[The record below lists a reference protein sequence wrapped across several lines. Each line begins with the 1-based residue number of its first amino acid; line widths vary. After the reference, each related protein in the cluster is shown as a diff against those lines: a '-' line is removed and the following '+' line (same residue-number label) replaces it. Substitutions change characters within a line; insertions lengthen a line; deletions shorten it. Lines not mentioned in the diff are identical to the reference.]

1 MESPQW
7 YTPYT
12 PYQPE
17 IAQGRLESLL
27 NYQTMVSELTALPM
41 SNASLLDEATAGAE
55 AMGMCFSF
63 HKQAAKRNKFFVSD
77 TLHPQTIAL
86 IQTRATAFNIDVVL
100 GKWQNADFSNADF
113 CGAIVQNPA
122 TDGTVTDFTD
132 FIDSAHEHQ
141 TRVVVGT
148 DLLACTMLKSPGD
161 MGADIAY
168 GSAQRFGVPLG
179 YGGPHAAFLSTKD
192 EFKRLLPGR
201 IIGVSK
207 DTNGDRALRMALQV
221 REQHIRRDKATSNIC
236 TAQALLANMA
246 AMFAIY
252 HGPHGLAEI
261 AARTNLM
268 AKTLVCGL
276 AKIGWGIPNSDFFD
290 TVKVHVK
297 DQADS
302 IMAHAV
308 EKGINLR
315 KLDDEHLCIALDET
329 TSAADLENL
338 FEIFGKGTSFSAEQL
353 QANIEPGLSTN
364 LSRTSPYLQ
373 QEVFNKYHTETEML
387 RYIKRLE
394 SMDWGLAQ
402 CMIPLGSCT
411 MKLNATAE
419 MIPVTWP
426 EFGEMH
432 PFQPIDQAQGYKE
445 LIESLAE
452 WLQEIT
458 GFHTVSLQ
466 PNSGSNGEYAGLM
479 AIREFHRSRGDEK
492 RNVCIIP
499 VSAHGTNPASAVMAG
514 MKVVPVLCDE
524 DGNIDVE
531 DVRAKAT
538 RYSDTLAAAMI
549 TYPSTHGVFEDSFP
563 ELCEIIHS
571 NGGRVYMD
579 GANMNAQVG
588 LVRPGTIGADV
599 CHLNLHKTFCIPHGG
614 GGPGVGP
621 IGLSEELA
629 PFAPSHPLIKC
640 GGEQSA
646 GVFAAAPYGSASIL
660 PISWMYIGMMGPH
673 GSRQAT
679 EVAIL
684 NANYMAEKLK
694 KDYKILYRGKEGRC
708 AHEFIMDIRPLKA
721 QTGISETDIA
731 KRLIDYGFH
740 APTMSW
746 PVSGTLMVEPTESES
761 KAELDRFVE
770 TLLSIREEI
779 REIENGTVDPNNNP
793 LKNSPHTVGSLLN
806 DNWDR
811 KYTRQK
817 AAYPI
822 PSLKGNKMWPTV
834 GRLDDV
840 HGDRNLVCT
849 CEPME
854 AYLQKS

>member
-1 MESPQW
+1 
-7 YTPYT
+7 
-12 PYQPE
+12 
-17 IAQGRLESLL
+17 
-27 NYQTMVSELTALPM
+27 
-41 SNASLLDEATAGAE
+41 
-55 AMGMCFSF
+55 
-63 HKQAAKRNKFFVSD
+63 
-77 TLHPQTIAL
+77 
-86 IQTRATAFNIDVVL
+86 
-100 GKWQNADFSNADF
+100 
-113 CGAIVQNPA
+113 
-122 TDGTVTDFTD
+122 
-132 FIDSAHEHQ
+132 
-141 TRVVVGT
+141 
-148 DLLACTMLKSPGD
+148 MLKSPGD

>member
-1 MESPQW
+1 
-7 YTPYT
+7 
-12 PYQPE
+12 
-17 IAQGRLESLL
+17 
-27 NYQTMVSELTALPM
+27 
-41 SNASLLDEATAGAE
+41 
-55 AMGMCFSF
+55 
-63 HKQAAKRNKFFVSD
+63 
-77 TLHPQTIAL
+77 
-86 IQTRATAFNIDVVL
+86 
-100 GKWQNADFSNADF
+100 
-113 CGAIVQNPA
+113 
-122 TDGTVTDFTD
+122 
-132 FIDSAHEHQ
+132 
-141 TRVVVGT
+141 
-148 DLLACTMLKSPGD
+148 
-161 MGADIAY
+161 
-168 GSAQRFGVPLG
+168 
-179 YGGPHAAFLSTKD
+179 
-192 EFKRLLPGR
+192 
-201 IIGVSK
+201 
-207 DTNGDRALRMALQV
+207 
-221 REQHIRRDKATSNIC
+221 
-236 TAQALLANMA
+236 MA

-252 HGPHGLAEI
+252 HGPQGLAEI

-276 AKIGWGIPNSDFFD
+276 AKMGLRIPNSDFFD
-290 TVKVHVK
+290 TIKV
-297 DQADS
+297 DCGTNADA
-302 IMAHAV
+302 IMARAV
-308 EKGINLR
+308 DKGINLR
-315 KLDDEHLCIALDET
+315 KLDNQHLCVALDET
-329 TSAADLENL
+329 TSAKDLHDL
-338 FEIFGKGTSFSAEQL
+338 FSIFGEAAGAALSAEQL
-353 QANIEPGLSTN
+353 QQSIEPGLSTQ

-426 EFGEMH
+426 EFGNMH
-432 PFQPIDQAQGYKE
+432 PFQPTDQAQGYGE
-445 LIESLAE
+445 LIQSLCN
-452 WLQEIT
+452 WLEEIT

-479 AIREFHRSRGDEK
+479 AISAFHRSRGDEQ
-492 RNVCIIP
+492 RDVCIIP

-538 RYSDTLAAAMI
+538 RYQDTLAAAMI
-549 TYPSTHGVFEDSFP
+549 TYPSTHGVFEESFRD
-563 ELCEIIHS
+563 LCDIIHA

-588 LVRPGTIGADV
+588 LCRPGTIGADV

-629 PFAPSHPLIKC
+629 PFAPSHPLIEC

-646 GVFAAAPYGSASIL
+646 GVFAAAPFGSASIL

-673 GSRQAT
+673 GSRHAT

-694 KDYKILYRGKEGRC
+694 KDYKVLYRGKQGRC
-708 AHEFIMDIRPLKA
+708 AHEFILDIRPLKA
-721 QTGISETDIA
+721 STGISETDIA

-761 KAELDRFVE
+761 KVELDRFIDA
-770 TLLSIREEI
+770 LLSIRQEI
-779 REIENGTVDPNNNP
+779 REIETGAMDASDNA
-793 LKNSPHTVGSLLN
+793 LKNAPHTVASLIDEKWEHN
-806 DNWDR
+806 
-811 KYTRQK
+811 YSRQQ
-817 AAYPI
+817 AAYPVQ
-822 PSLKGNKMWPTV
+822 SLRGNKMWPTV

-854 AYLQKS
+854 AYLQKN